1 MNLLDYLMG
10 RQLKSDIKSTF
21 RSEGALEDEAKA
33 LYDKWRFIQSTGN
46 IENLPESLQDWIG
59 EGNLPYAGV
68 IGEYYGP
75 TGGVGSESG
84 FRDLYG
90 TATSWENL
98 STNQKNKLID
108 AARIVQ
114 ETGDASAFN
123 EIIQSNLKDF
133 VSYDEDLSHINISDA
148 QLRETF
154 GRDVDYN
161 VGAGAANVDIFSQQ
175 SILENLPGVGLKYRR
190 GDISPSLDVVK
201 PFDLEN
207 LLGTKV
213 GYYTPEVEKRRRPL
227 SRMLFDKR
235 QRALGAG
242 SGLAGYGKRSELTDI
257 AEGSYLGKVEDIY
270 GNVDELRAKS
280 VDDIY
285 SQLQD
290 YADLP
295 TTLLGVDPNN

>member
-10 RQLKSDIKSTF
+10 KQLKSDIKSTF
-21 RSEGALEDEAKA
+21 RSEGTLEDEAKA
-33 LYDKWRFIQSTGN
+33 LYDKWRFVQSTGN

-59 EGNLPYAGV
+59 EGGLPYSGV
-68 IGEYYGP
+68 IGQYYGP
-75 TGGVGSESG
+75 TGGVGSGEYG
-84 FRDLYG
+84 YRDLIG

-98 STNQKNKLID
+98 STNQKSKLID

-114 ETGDASAFN
+114 ETGDPSAFN
-123 EIIQSNLKDF
+123 EIIQGNLEDF
-133 VSYDEDLSHINISDA
+133 VTYDEDLSRITISPS
-148 QLRETF
+148 QLQESF

-175 SILENLPGVGLKYRR
+175 SILENLPGVGQKYRT
-190 GDISPSLDVVK
+190 GAISPSLDVVK

-227 SRMLFDKR
+227 SKMLFDKR

-242 SGLAGYGKRSELTDI
+242 SGLAGYGKRSELADI
-257 AEGSYLGKVEDIY
+257 AEGSYLDKVEDIY
-270 GNVDELRAKS
+270 GNVDKLRAQS

-290 YADLP
+290 YADLE
-295 TTLLGVDPNN
+295 TTLI